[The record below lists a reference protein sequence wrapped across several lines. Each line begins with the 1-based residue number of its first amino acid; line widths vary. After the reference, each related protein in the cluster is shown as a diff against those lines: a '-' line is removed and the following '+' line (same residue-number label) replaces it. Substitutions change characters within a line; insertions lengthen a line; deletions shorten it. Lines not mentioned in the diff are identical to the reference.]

1 MERAVTALD
10 SLKEMRWNGRSRGHF
25 EAWYATMN
33 QVSSKA
39 GFWIRYA
46 MVAPRTGENRA
57 QVWFTS
63 LVPGAS
69 EASVAAVQEYPP
81 DQFNASSAPFALRV
95 GPSSLESGRMT
106 GMMEIAGVPV
116 TWDLVYEAVTDPLRN
131 LPEVFYKTRW
141 VASSFLTPHPFM
153 MIGGKIQIGFHTFI
167 LNADPGQQ
175 GHIWGRSH
183 AEEWVWF
190 HCSSFIQEGGN
201 PIPAYVTGVTARQRL
216 LGRVLLPPLSFGHL
230 VWNEKHVQIRPETGW
245 EKRWNGPWAWKG
257 VAGDE
262 EVKLSLVVP
271 WTEMVLAPYRDPAG
285 RTLYCHHADVADCT
299 VEFRGPR
306 KPPRVFRS
314 TRMAHLE
321 LGSRSPD
328 ARVAR
333 KVLIQT

>member
-81 DQFNASSAPFALRV
+81 DQFNASSTPFALRV

-116 TWDLVYEAVTDPLRN
+116 TWDLVYEALTNPLLN
-131 LPEVFYKTRW
+131 LPEGL
-141 VASSFLTPHPFM
+141 SHPRCVVRC
-153 MIGGKIQIGFHTFI
+153 
-167 LNADPGQQ
+167 L
-175 GHIWGRSH
+175 
-183 AEEWVWF
+183 
-190 HCSSFIQEGGN
+190 
-201 PIPAYVTGVTARQRL
+201 
-216 LGRVLLPPLSFGHL
+216 
-230 VWNEKHVQIRPETGW
+230 
-245 EKRWNGPWAWKG
+245 
-257 VAGDE
+257 
-262 EVKLSLVVP
+262 LSL
-271 WTEMVLAPYRDPAG
+271 
-285 RTLYCHHADVADCT
+285 
-299 VEFRGPR
+299 
-306 KPPRVFRS
+306 
-314 TRMAHLE
+314 HL
-321 LGSRSPD
+321 
-328 ARVAR
+328 
-333 KVLIQT
+333 